1 MHSNY
6 INPISP
12 ITFPQLSHPNPPN
25 LQRPRAQHPRALIL
39 RQIRRRIALL
49 LRDLLIATRLRLL
62 RRPARRRT
70 RILAYFDHMVPVLE
84 RVRVV
89 GRGVGGFGLAGG
101 LGLDVIVGGLVG
113 LVGVDVV
120 AVGRGLVGFWSGSA
134 CREGGLLVVAS
145 VVGHVV
151 GGEVDD

>member
-1 MHSNY
+1 VHSNY

-70 RILAYFDHMVPVLE
+70 RILAYFNHMVPVLE

-89 GRGVGGFGLAGG
+89 GRG
-101 LGLDVIVGGLVG
+101 VG